1 MWAPGS
7 ACRVF
12 APANPLLPFS
22 SLCCGHRQQPHDLS
36 PLMSLVRAQG
46 ESQRHL
52 LALMGL
58 KMSHC
63 PRGLRVQCMLVEK
76 KNVINTENMC
86 PVALLLGFRHR
97 RSTRSVEMLSLGT
110 CSVLGREADGEAFLL
125 KIPRGPCGPWPWPHH
140 ACSGGRAAQAH
151 PPLPTHCLLSDAAER
166 ILTKP
171 PSATPDFSGT

>member
-1 MWAPGS
+1 MVCKVRLGEGTLDWPLWKDLRATHRRVVYKDNRCLRGLQTATRAHREEQGPFSRLDSGKEERCGLR
-7 ACRVF
+7 ACTRVF

-22 SLCCGHRQQPHDLS
+22 ALCCGHRQQPQDLS
-36 PLMSLVRAQG
+36 PLMSLVRARG

-86 PVALLLGFRHR
+86 PVALLLGFRH
-97 RSTRSVEMLSLGT
+97 
-110 CSVLGREADGEAFLL
+110 
-125 KIPRGPCGPWPWPHH
+125 
-140 ACSGGRAAQAH
+140 
-151 PPLPTHCLLSDAAER
+151 
-166 ILTKP
+166 
-171 PSATPDFSGT
+171 